1 MYNHRAAIA
10 LLDSGG
16 ESPSGEEA
24 KLAQSVA
31 QKLATAGFVTLASGQ
46 SALLGPMNKG
56 VQAGK
61 GELVLA
67 VGPSDK
73 VPGKVKTIES
83 KTAMGRLE
91 TILRVADA
99 IVVLSGGLGSLAVLF
114 EVWGYGSSSSRPF
127 RPLILVGPSWAK
139 GIDALKG
146 AGWIGETEA
155 AMVSLVANAEEAVEA
170 LRYYVPAKEDGD
182 GRHPA

>member
-24 KLAQSVA
+24 RLAQSVA
-31 QKLATAGFVTLASGQ
+31 EKLARAGFVTLASGQ
-46 SALLGPMNKG
+46 SALVGPINKG
-56 VQAGK
+56 VRGGK

-67 VGPSDK
+67 VVPSDK
-73 VPGKVKTIES
+73 IPDKVKTIES
-83 KTAMGRLE
+83 QTVMGRLE

-114 EVWGYGSSSSRPF
+114 EVWSYGSSSNLPF
-127 RPLILVGPSWAK
+127 RPLILVGSRWSK
-139 GIDALKG
+139 GINALKE
-146 AGWIGETEA
+146 AGWIGEAQA
-155 AMVSLVANAEEAVEA
+155 AMVSLAANADEAVEA
-170 LRYYVPAKEDGD
+170 LRYYVPAQGEGD
-182 GRHPA
+182 GRSPT